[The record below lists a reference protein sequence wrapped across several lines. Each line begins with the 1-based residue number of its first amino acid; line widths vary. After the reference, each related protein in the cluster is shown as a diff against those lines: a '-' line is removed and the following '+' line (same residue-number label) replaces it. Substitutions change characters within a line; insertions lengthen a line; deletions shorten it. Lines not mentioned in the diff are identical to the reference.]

1 MSSAVIT
8 SDDKNAF
15 GEFGQPV
22 FGLTSV
28 RTIHISAPAVKP
40 RSGDSSGMQKKRPP
54 NKTFTPIGHV
64 LESILEQCRSESS
77 GGIQHLIH
85 VWEKTVGPPIA
96 DNAQPFAVKGSLLLV
111 HVSSSVWMHQLR
123 FLKTE
128 LLEKLNQ
135 GLGNQRIADIKFKIG
150 PL

>member
-1 MSSAVIT
+1 
-8 SDDKNAF
+8 
-15 GEFGQPV
+15 
-22 FGLTSV
+22 
-28 RTIHISAPAVKP
+28 
-40 RSGDSSGMQKKRPP
+40 
-54 NKTFTPIGHV
+54 
-64 LESILEQCRSESS
+64 
-77 GGIQHLIH
+77 
-85 VWEKTVGPPIA
+85 VGPPIA